1 MTKTNAA
8 ILPIITTERL
18 TLRSL
23 AIDDYKAIY
32 ELRSDT
38 TINKF
43 LDRQPCKS
51 IEEAKSFINR
61 INENIEKGG
70 TYYWAIT
77 LNETKQLVGTI
88 CLFDFTNEK
97 SCEIGYELRTKFQGQ
112 GIMQEALK
120 NVIDFVFDTLR
131 LKKILAFTHFENQ
144 RSSNLLSKFNFVK
157 ATETDK
163 ENHNLTIY
171 TLTKSF

>member
-1 MTKTNAA
+1 MTKTNTA

-23 AIDDYKAIY
+23 AIDDYKAVY
-32 ELRSDT
+32 ELRSDAK
-38 TINKF
+38 INKF

-51 IEEAKSFINR
+51 IEDAKSFINI
-61 INENIEKGG
+61 INENIDKGC

-112 GIMQEALK
+112 GIMQEAVK
-120 NVIDFVFDTLR
+120 NVIDFVFDTLK

-144 RSSNLLSKFNFVK
+144 KSTNLLSKLNFVK
-157 ATETDK
+157 TTETDN
-163 ENHNLTIY
+163 ENHNITIY

>member
-1 MTKTNAA
+1 MTKTNTA

-23 AIDDYKAIY
+23 AIDDYKAVY
-32 ELRSDT
+32 ELRSDAK
-38 TINKF
+38 INKF

-51 IEEAKSFINR
+51 IEEAKSFINI
-61 INENIEKGG
+61 INENIDKGG

-112 GIMQEALK
+112 GIMQEAVK
-120 NVIDFVFDTLR
+120 NVIDFVFDTLK

-144 RSSNLLSKFNFVK
+144 KSTNLLSKLNFVK
-157 ATETDK
+157 TTETDN
-163 ENHNLTIY
+163 ENHNITIY